1 MKLFG
6 KKLTRKKREKTLKQS
21 KTDKGKE
28 RKTEGKSKDR
38 KTGKEKKKRGLGFWF
53 LLLVLLGAFG
63 LCAALGLN
71 AYVKG
76 SSEEYILTSSE
87 AGELENIDCIL
98 VLGCGVRPDGKPS
111 DMLKDRIERGIEL
124 YTLGV
129 APKLLMSGDHGQ
141 VEYDEVNTMK
151 DYAIGEGI
159 SSEDIFMDHAGFST
173 YESMYRAKEIFQA
186 KKIVIVSQEYHLYR
200 AIYAAHALGL
210 EAYGVSSDYR
220 MYVGQAYREL
230 REILARCKDVFT
242 GLFQPKPTY
251 LGEPIPVSGNG
262 NLTNDK

>member
-21 KTDKGKE
+21 RTDKGKK
-28 RKTEGKSKDR
+28 RKTEGKPKDR

-98 VLGCGVRPDGKPS
+98 VLGCGVRPDGTPS

-159 SSEDIFMDHAGFST
+159 PSEDIFMDHAGFST
-173 YESMYRAKEIFQA
+173 YETMYRSRDVFC
-186 KKIVIVSQEYHLYR
+186 VSRAVVVTQRYHEYR
-200 AIYAAHALGL
+200 ALYIGKKLGL
-210 EAYGVSSDYR
+210 DVTGVYARDVRYTGQSYR
-220 MYVGQAYREL
+220 DFREV
-230 REILARCKDVFT
+230 LARCKDY
-242 GLFQPKPTY
+242 FQCIFWPKPTY
-251 LGEPIPVSGNG
+251 LGEPFDITGDGRDTWS
-262 NLTNDK
+262 